1 MAMVYTQQV
10 LNFVKLEELYYA
22 GSHGMDIKGPTTV
35 SNHKAK
41 VSLVSHHLFLTFSL
55 VFCLDLF
62 SLSMVCP
69 FLHDITCEKDFSLVM
84 ICTLFFVL
92 NSLMI

>member
-1 MAMVYTQQV
+1 MAMVYTHQV

-41 VSLVSHHLFLTFSL
+41 VSSVSHHLFISPRFALLFVKETFPWS
-55 VFCLDLF
+55 
-62 SLSMVCP
+62 
-69 FLHDITCEKDFSLVM
+69 
-84 ICTLFFVL
+84 
-92 NSLMI
+92 